1 MHHGELQPALKD
13 FRLFRLGQRH
23 RPMIVAGQLN
33 HSTSAALDSRR
44 RLRRHL
50 LATNHRK
57 ERMRQQRDQIS
68 LGAAVWVVISMGGGS
83 STLST
88 SAAFCFDGHDG
99 VITINESCF
108 VRFPFDCT
116 ITGWS
121 IASKDAG
128 ATLTFD
134 VQKAAGTMP
143 TSANTICGGN
153 KPVLTAAQI
162 SNSSSLT
169 GWTTAINS
177 GDYVRVNLDAC
188 SVSTEAT
195 LFLHYTRNL

>member
-1 MHHGELQPALKD
+1 MALKVS
-13 FRLFRLGQRH
+13 LY
-23 RPMIVAGQLN
+23 A
-33 HSTSAALDSRR
+33 SS
-44 RLRRHL
+44 RHL
-50 LATNHRK
+50 ITLEDVKRVIWHKAGTPNNLDDQADGYIVGSILWDYVNNLFYRCTNN
-57 ERMRQQRDQIS
+57 S